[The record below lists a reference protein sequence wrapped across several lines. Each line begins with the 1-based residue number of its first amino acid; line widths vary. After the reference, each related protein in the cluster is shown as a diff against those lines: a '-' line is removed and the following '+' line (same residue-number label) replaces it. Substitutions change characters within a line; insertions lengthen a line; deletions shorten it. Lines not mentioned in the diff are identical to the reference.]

1 MKKQTKI
8 FFCFVACVLLIFTF
22 TDLQISE
29 TLYNPKSTFGWFFES
44 FGEVIIAL
52 IGCFSTV
59 GMIRTNGL
67 SAIFY

>member
-8 FFCFVACVLLIFTF
+8 VFCFVACLLLIFTF

-59 GMIRTNGL
+59 GMIRTSKGKW
-67 SAIFY
+67 SFY